1 MIELAIYKSFVKEL
15 FFCCVLY
22 AMSSEVST
30 VTFCKSSNYKWN
42 FNSWWVVF
50 GLILS
55 YSLLACL
62 VFISPLPACLVVT
75 LPVQRSTGWYNET
88 GRSLELSVK
97 FDVSI
102 KGGCWSLDSSCVILT
117 WCNNIVRL
125 VASLSIACCLVMLRM
140 LANERRTR
148 ICVSW
153 DCVTPSVYSL

>member
-1 MIELAIYKSFVKEL
+1 MVELAVYKSFVED
-15 FFCCVLY
+15 FFLCCVIDF
-22 AMSSEVST
+22 MSSEVST
-30 VTFCKSSNYKWN
+30 VTFCKSSDYIRN

-62 VFISPLPACLVVT
+62 VFISSLLACLVVI
-75 LPVQRSTGWYNET
+75 LLVQRSTGWYNET
-88 GRSLELSVK
+88 GRSLEPSVK
-97 FDVSI
+97 FDVRI
-102 KGGCWSLDSSCVILT
+102 KGGCWSLDSSRVILT

-148 ICVSW
+148 MCVSW
-153 DCVTPSVYSL
+153 NCVTPSVYSL